1 VKVVHIAP
9 EKHRD
14 LAFGVVAHALSF
26 VVPLNIRVIIFELA
40 SVSMK
45 AEGASDAEVQ
55 RLGEELAD
63 FLLPERED
71 GKYEAIK
78 DNPRVA
84 PLLAQLLEERFPGFL
99 PKTPSTRSK
108 KREPKPKPP
117 TSRLLPK
124 CPPRRGGHRQAPW
137 RNRSRRDVH
146 GGWPND
152 SCLA

>member
-1 VKVVHIAP
+1 MKVVHIAP

-26 VVPLNIRVIIFELA
+26 IVPLNIRVIIFELA
-40 SVSMK
+40 SVSLK

-99 PKTPSTRSK
+99 PTPKARSK
-108 KREPKPKPP
+108 KREPKPKLKSP
-117 TSRLLPK
+117 TKGRLLPK
-124 CPPRRGGHRQAPW
+124 RQARCGGHRQAA
-137 RNRSRRDVH
+137 RRD
-146 GGWPND
+146 
-152 SCLA
+152 